1 MRCPVCGANCVC
13 RNRHPD
19 GTCCSCHRHKVRKPM
34 PMMTKMLED
43 ETLKDFHASVK
54 EHINWII
61 EGETIAQRKRE
72 KMRQRGLF
80 T

>member
-1 MRCPVCGANCVC
+1 
-13 RNRHPD
+13 
-19 GTCCSCHRHKVRKPM
+19 M